1 MVREWVG
8 GFLRSTPGVRSRPGG
23 VAAGGV
29 MLLGARGSICPH
41 PVQTAQTYKGGAMT
55 AWKRLAGVLL
65 TGATAA
71 LVTGVSAGAAAGVD
85 ATWTVTPGGSITLAS
100 SAIALRDNVTG
111 TTLSC
116 TASSGSG
123 GIGSSIDNVLGTIT
137 ALSFTGC
144 TGPQGQPFTIT
155 MTRLPF
161 YISGKIYNA
170 TAGVTSGI
178 IYRVAGELSGP
189 SCTASLEGPDTIH
202 TARPRFSYRNSTGKL
217 KLPGTGTMEI
227 TNVTGCT
234 GLFNNGPTPDP
245 ASLTGTYTVT
255 PKQTITSP

>member
-1 MVREWVG
+1 
-8 GFLRSTPGVRSRPGG
+8 
-23 VAAGGV
+23 
-29 MLLGARGSICPH
+29 
-41 PVQTAQTYKGGAMT
+41 MT
-55 AWKRLAGVLL
+55 AWKRLAAILF

-71 LVTGVSAGAAAGVD
+71 LATGASAGTAAGVD

-100 SAIALRDNVTG
+100 GAMALRDNATG

-116 TASSGSG
+116 TSSSGSG
-123 GIGSSIDNVLGTIT
+123 GLNGGTSANSILGTVT
-137 ALSFTGC
+137 ALTFTGC

-161 YISGKIYNA
+161 YIGAKTYTA
-170 TAGVTSGI
+170 TTGVTSGI

-189 SCTASLEGPDTIH
+189 SCTASLAGPDTIH
-202 TARPRFSYRNSTGKL
+202 TARLRFNYRNSTGKL
-217 KLPGTGTMEI
+217 KLPGTGPMQI

-245 ASLTGTYTVT
+245 ASLTGAYTIT